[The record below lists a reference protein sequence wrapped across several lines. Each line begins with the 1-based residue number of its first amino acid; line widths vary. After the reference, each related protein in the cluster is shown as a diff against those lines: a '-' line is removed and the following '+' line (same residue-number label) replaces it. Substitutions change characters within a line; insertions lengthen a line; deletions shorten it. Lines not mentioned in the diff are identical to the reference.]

1 MLSPYLTLTR
11 CIRAAI
17 SICNSQCNMHYSL
30 SISKP
35 FVVPKLPTSGERE
48 REREREKRLKCTNA
62 AILVTSGER
71 IQHGGKSDGWA
82 AIQDFRVEI
91 NMLIHSKSLI

>member
-11 CIRAAI
+11 CIRAAR
-17 SICNSQCNMHYSL
+17 

-35 FVVPKLPTSGERE
+35 FVLPKLPT
-48 REREREKRLKCTNA
+48 REKTRLKCTDA
-62 AILVTSGER
+62 ALLTTSGET

-91 NMLIHSKSLI
+91 NMLLHSKELI